1 MNINDERCI
10 MIDGNEYCPSHN
22 NPCEGGNKSIVYKGK
37 NYCPSNPG
45 LNNLRT
51 PGITVDNN
59 MPQPPGIT
67 NIYTPQ
73 SPSAE
78 GFSLNGINMDNILK
92 AIFFGAIFYLLSL
105 PDVYK
110 ITKKCCKSVDGV
122 LLHSIVFAVI
132 YFVVI
137 HFI

>member
-1 MNINDERCI
+1 MNNDLCINV
-10 MIDGNEYCPSHN
+10 DGVEYCKTNHHEEAHSPGMPPYVPPNTAPTYDTGN
-22 NPCEGGNKSIVYKGK
+22 N
-37 NYCPSNPG
+37 
-45 LNNLRT
+45 NNFPT
-51 PGITVDNN
+51 
-59 MPQPPGIT
+59 
-67 NIYTPQ
+67 
-73 SPSAE
+73 E

-122 LLHSIVFAVI
+122 LLHSIVFAVV
-132 YFVVI
+132 YFIVI